1 MLKSLTRLSL
11 VAVIPAALASCALED
26 EAVTGSDRY
35 HVESTPTEL
44 VAEGVID
51 RDEEHLF
58 VFEPPAGATI
68 MSVRLQGDGDADLST
83 QLAEEPTLE
92 SFACR
97 PYVDGTDEECEHFD
111 GRALYVKVRGW
122 APVSSY
128 RLAIK
133 VEGISTSP

>member
-1 MLKSLTRLSL
+1 MTRLFV
-11 VAVIPAALASCALED
+11 VAVISAALVGCALED
-26 EAVTGSDRY
+26 EAVTRSDRY
-35 HVESTPTEL
+35 HVESTPTTLL
-44 VAEGVID
+44 VEGVID

-68 MSVRLQGDGDADLST
+68 MSVRLKGDGDADLYT

-97 PYVDGTDEECEHFD
+97 PYADGSEEECEHFD

-128 RLAIK
+128 QLVIK